1 MILIIGAGS
10 RTGRELVRLLRV
22 TGAPV
27 RLLTR
32 SAPGPDEVIGDLAD
46 PASLDRAMKGA
57 DAVFLLSSAA
67 PGELA
72 WHRNAIEA
80 AARAGVGHLV
90 RSSIL
95 GADPASPARFI
106 RDHGQADELLRASG
120 VPFTILRPNFYMHNV
135 TELWPPSLDPQG
147 NYYAPAAEARISMV
161 DARDVA
167 AVAARV
173 LAAAPAGR
181 ACDVTGREPLS
192 HAEAAARLA
201 ASLGRPVR
209 YVPVDDAAARS
220 GMLAAGMG
228 EWLTDGLIELY
239 QDYRRPD
246 GYAARVQGTVR
257 DLTGAGPRT
266 LDQALADP

>member
-32 SAPGPDEVIGDLAD
+32 SAPGPDEVTGDLAD

-57 DAVFLLSSAA
+57 DAVFLLSAAA
-67 PGELA
+67 PDELA

-147 NYYAPAAEARISMV
+147 NYYAPAGEARISMV
-161 DARDVA
+161 DARDVG

-173 LAAAPAGR
+173 LAGGP
-181 ACDVTGREPLS
+181 
-192 HAEAAARLA
+192 
-201 ASLGRPVR
+201 GRPGPR
-209 YVPVDDAAARS
+209 RDRAGGAQPRRGGRQARRHASAARS
-220 GMLAAGMG
+220 G
-228 EWLTDGLIELY
+228 TF
-239 QDYRRPD
+239 RSTTPRPVPACWPRAWAN
-246 GYAARVQGTVR
+246 GSP
-257 DLTGAGPRT
+257 TG
-266 LDQALADP
+266 